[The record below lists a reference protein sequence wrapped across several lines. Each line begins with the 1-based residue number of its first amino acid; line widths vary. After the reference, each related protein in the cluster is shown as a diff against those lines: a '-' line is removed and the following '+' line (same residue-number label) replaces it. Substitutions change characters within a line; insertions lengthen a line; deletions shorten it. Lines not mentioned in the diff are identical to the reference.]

1 MKVAI
6 ITAPFYRHINDGL
19 FQGATIY
26 LNRENIEFERF
37 DVPGALEV
45 PLACQMLAETGE
57 YDGIVAL
64 GAVIRGE
71 TAHFDHVCEQ
81 SARGIM
87 DVSLQHKLPI
97 GNGIITVENEKQALA
112 RSSVDE
118 SLGKENKGKEA
129 AQAAVA
135 LIRLRKELQ
144 K

>member
-1 MKVAI
+1 MKIAI

-19 FQGATIY
+19 YQGAVNY
-26 LNRENIEFERF
+26 LIRENIAHARF

-45 PLACQMLAETGE
+45 PLACQYLAATGE
-57 YDGIVAL
+57 YDAIVAL

-87 DVSLQHKLPI
+87 NVSLAHDLPI

-135 LIRLRKELQ
+135 LLRLKKAISQ
-144 K
+144 

>member
-6 ITAPFYRHINDGL
+6 ITAPFYKHINDGL
-19 FQGATIY
+19 FQGAINY
-26 LNRENIEFERF
+26 LSRENIEFERF

-45 PLACQMLAETGE
+45 PLACQYLAQTNR
-57 YDGIVAL
+57 YDGLIAL

-87 DVSLQHKLPI
+87 NVSLQHNIPI
-97 GNGIITVENEKQALA
+97 GNGIITVENENQALA
-112 RSSVDE
+112 RASVNE

-135 LIRLRKELQ
+135 LMRMRKEI

>member
-1 MKVAI
+1 MKIAI

-19 FQGATIY
+19 YQGAVDY
-26 LNRENIEFERF
+26 LIRENIEFERF

-45 PLACQMLAETGE
+45 PLACQYLAQTNQF
-57 YDGIVAL
+57 DAIVAL

-81 SARGIM
+81 SSRGIM
-87 DVSLQHKLPI
+87 NVSLENNLPI

-118 SLGKENKGKEA
+118 SLG
-129 AQAAVA
+129 
-135 LIRLRKELQ
+135 
-144 K
+144 

>member
-1 MKVAI
+1 MKIAI

-19 FQGATIY
+19 YQGAVNY
-26 LNRENIEFERF
+26 LIRENIEFERF

-45 PLACQMLAETGE
+45 PLACQYLAQTNRF
-57 YDGIVAL
+57 DAIVAL

-87 DVSLQHKLPI
+87 NVSLENNLPI
-97 GNGIITVENEKQALA
+97 GNGIITVENENQALA

-118 SLGKENKGKEA
+118 SLGKQNKGKEA

-135 LIRLRKELQ
+135 LLRMRKDIL

>member
-1 MKVAI
+1 MKIAI
-6 ITAPFYRHINDGL
+6 ITAPFYRHINEGL
-19 FQGATIY
+19 YQGAVNY
-26 LNRENIEFERF
+26 LIRENIEHVRF

-45 PLACQMLAETGE
+45 PLACQYLAQSNE
-57 YDGIVAL
+57 YDAIVAL

-87 DVSLQHKLPI
+87 NVSLENNLPI

-118 SLGKENKGKEA
+118 TLGKENKGKEA

-135 LIRLRKELQ
+135 LLRMRKEVFS
-144 K
+144 

>member
-1 MKVAI
+1 MKIAI
-6 ITAPFYRHINDGL
+6 ITAPFYKHINDGL
-19 FQGATIY
+19 FQGATQY
-26 LNRENIEFERF
+26 LSQENIAFERF
-37 DVPGALEV
+37 EVAGALEV
-45 PLACQMLAETGE
+45 PLACQYIAQSNRF
-57 YDGIVAL
+57 DAIVAL

-87 DVSLQHKLPI
+87 NVSLEHNMPI
-97 GNGIITVENEKQALA
+97 GNGIITVENEQQALA

-135 LIRLRKELQ
+135 LLRIKQ
-144 K
+144 DIFN

>member
-1 MKVAI
+1 MKIAVVC
-6 ITAPFYRHINDGL
+6 APIYRHNIDGL
-19 FQGATIY
+19 YQGAVDY
-26 LNRENIEFERF
+26 LNRENFEIERF

-45 PLACQMLAETGE
+45 PLACQYLAQTNR
-57 YDGIVAL
+57 YDAIVAL

-71 TAHFDHVCEQ
+71 TAHFDQVCEQ

-87 DVSLQHKLPI
+87 NVSLENNIPI

-135 LIRLRKELQ
+135 LIRMRKELF